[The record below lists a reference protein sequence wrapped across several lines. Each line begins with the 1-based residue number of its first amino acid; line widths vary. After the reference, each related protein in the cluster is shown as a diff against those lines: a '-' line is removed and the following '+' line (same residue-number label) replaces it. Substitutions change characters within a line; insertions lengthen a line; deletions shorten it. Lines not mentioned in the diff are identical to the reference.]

1 MTTVAAP
8 VSLASF
14 TDVDSATGAAA
25 LVGALDQ
32 QAAVPAIQR
41 LRSTAVEM
49 AGVRMGHRVVDVG
62 CGTGD
67 LARALATMVGA
78 DGWVVGIDASET
90 MLTEAR
96 RRIDAATLPL
106 EFRAGDVTDLDD
118 HDGTLSPRRAELPQ
132 ARGRVRRP
140 RMHRH
145 GLSSLSQYSRRAR
158 QRRRPAPSRA
168 RRAYHPRSSAIGT
181 SISAGGQAAPVA
193 SPGDGRVPDVRV
205 AQCGRGAI
213 LRLLR
218 RAAGV
223 GAGDVGP

>member
-118 HDGTLSPRRAELPQ
+118 HDGGSRHGALNHPKLAVASDDRVCTATDSDRSRSIPDGRDSVVDQHLRGAAAQTTRGARRTARRSAPEASPRP
-132 ARGRVRRP
+132 
-140 RMHRH
+140 
-145 GLSSLSQYSRRAR
+145 
-158 QRRRPAPSRA
+158 
-168 RRAYHPRSSAIGT
+168 
-181 SISAGGQAAPVA
+181 
-193 SPGDGRVPDVRV
+193 
-205 AQCGRGAI
+205 
-213 LRLLR
+213 
-218 RAAGV
+218 
-223 GAGDVGP
+223 